1 MDYDRIILE
10 LLNRVSILEDR
21 VKDLENGAPPTK
33 KETAVVGKKY
43 RYLSDYLHNA
53 DGEAVKL
60 TFEEI
65 EQILKDKL
73 PNSAYQHR
81 AFWANTESHSIAIS
95 WMSVG
100 YRTVEVDIENRYVVF
115 EKRREYEL

>member
-21 VKDLENGAPPTK
+21 VNDLENGTSPTK
-33 KETAVVGKKY
+33 KGTAIVGKKY
-43 RYLSDYLHNA
+43 RYLSDYLHKA
-53 DGEAVKL
+53 EGEIIRL
-60 TFEEI
+60 TFDEI
-65 EQILKDKL
+65 EQILNDKL
-73 PNSAYQHR
+73 PSSAYQHR

-100 YRTVEVDIENRYVVF
+100 YQTVEVDLANRYVVF
-115 EKRREYEL
+115 EKRREY

>member
-21 VKDLENGAPPTK
+21 VKDLENGASPTK

-43 RYLSDYLHNA
+43 RYLSDYLHNVTE
-53 DGEAVKL
+53 DGVRL
-60 TFEEI
+60 TFDEI
-65 EQILKDKL
+65 EQIIKEKL
-73 PNSAYQHR
+73 PSSAYQHR

-100 YRTVEVDIENRYVVF
+100 YRTVDVDLANRYVVF
-115 EKRREYEL
+115 EKKREY

>member
-21 VKDLENGAPPTK
+21 VNDLEHGDLPTK

-43 RYLSDYLHNA
+43 RYLSDYLYKA
-53 DGEAVKL
+53 TEDSIRL
-60 TFEEI
+60 TFDEI
-65 EQILKDKL
+65 EQILNDKL
-73 PNSAYQHR
+73 PSSAYQHR

-100 YRTVEVDIENRYVVF
+100 YQTVEVDLANRYVVF
-115 EKRREYEL
+115 EKRREY

>member
-10 LLNRVSILEDR
+10 LLNRVSVLEEK
-21 VKDLENGAPPTK
+21 VSDLENNAPPTK
-33 KETAVVGKKY
+33 KVTASGGKKY

-53 DGEAVKL
+53 AEGAVRL
-60 TFEEI
+60 TFNEI
-65 EQILKDKL
+65 EQIVKEKL
-73 PNSAYQHR
+73 PSSAYQHR

-100 YRTVEVDIENRYVVF
+100 YRTVEVDIANQYVLF
-115 EKRREYEL
+115 EKTRRY

>member
-10 LLNRVSILEDR
+10 LLNRVSFLEER
-21 VKDLENGAPPTK
+21 VSNLENDTPSTK
-33 KETAVVGKKY
+33 NVTATGGKKY

-53 DGEAVKL
+53 AEGPVRL
-60 TFEEI
+60 TFDEI
-65 EQILKDKL
+65 EQIIKEKL
-73 PNSAYQHR
+73 PGSAYQHR

-100 YRTVEVDIENRYVVF
+100 YRTVEVDIANRYVVF
-115 EKRREYEL
+115 EKIRRY

>member
-21 VKDLENGAPPTK
+21 VNDLEHGALPTK
-33 KETAVVGKKY
+33 KETVVVGKKY
-43 RYLSDYLHNA
+43 RYLSDYLYKA
-53 DGEAVKL
+53 DKDSVKL
-60 TFEEI
+60 TFDEI
-65 EQILKDKL
+65 EQIIKEKL
-73 PNSAYQHR
+73 PGSANQHR

-100 YRTVEVDIENRYVVF
+100 YRTVEVDLVNQYVVF
-115 EKRREYEL
+115 EKERKY

>member
-10 LLNRVSILEDR
+10 LLNRVSVLEER
-21 VKDLENGAPPTK
+21 VSDLENGTSSEK

-53 DGEAVKL
+53 AGEAVRL
-60 TFEEI
+60 TFDEI

-73 PNSAYQHR
+73 PRSAYQHR
-81 AFWANTESHSIAIS
+81 AFWANTGSHSIAIS

-100 YRTVEVDIENRYVVF
+100 YQTVEVDLTNRYVVF
-115 EKRREYEL
+115 EKTRRY